1 MKQLVSKLKQNTFY
15 YFRDRIFILKASIV
29 YTFQIETAYF
39 FNNWGNIISTT
50 LFTVTY
56 VIFADAIFSNAKTI
70 AGYSRDEMM
79 FFILISQLWF
89 YIFYS
94 LFQRNVDSL
103 IENVNSGNL
112 DLILTKPMPTSFY
125 INFNEFNIL
134 SVVRD
139 GLIPFGFVV
148 STINWVNITIHPIN
162 LILGFMILMI
172 GTFITNAILFSFALI
187 VFWVG
192 ESSSVIGTVLE
203 LEDNSGH
210 RFPLEGY
217 GDKVKTIMIT
227 AIPFGIS
234 AGLSTSV
241 ILGRSEPGTSLLI
254 SLFVLLLFSVSK
266 EIFWRIAL
274 RNYTSASS

>member
-1 MKQLVSKLKQNTFY
+1 MKQLASKLKQNTFY

-112 DLILTKPMPTSFY
+112 DLILTKPMPASFY

-134 SVVRD
+134 SVIRD
-139 GLIPFGFVV
+139 GVVPFGFIIA
-148 STINWVNITIHPIN
+148 TINWTNINIYPANLLFGFTI
-162 LILGFMILMI
+162 LII
-172 GTFITNAILFSFALI
+172 GTFITNTILFTFALI

-217 GDKVKTIMIT
+217 SDKARRVMLTL
-227 AIPFGIS
+227 IPFGIS

-241 ILGRSEPGTSLLI
+241 ILGRSAPGSSLLL
-254 SLFVLLLFSVSK
+254 SLLVLLLFSVSK